1 MLLVYPQAVMAED
14 PPSADT
20 APAPVACAASLPLQ
34 VPPELV
40 AALTAL
46 EARPTAIDTH
56 EIHSEIRRAVP
67 DRHALAPEFRRGA
80 WAEQVAFAFSTHSA
94 PGGGPWGTHFKPMMS
109 GQQADGTPYHSP
121 DIAEID
127 AEVLAYWAARARAA
141 KHPSLVARFADLVWE
156 LTPVVTKTKRPSDA
170 IEYVRLAIDSYI
182 AASRMDDGSAWG
194 DTRENLGRALQ
205 LAMSVNDAARI
216 AEAAKANIEYVDRT
230 SDDDKIGTY
239 CYLFD
244 NLLPKG
250 KGPRLEP
257 AQENAIIAMFE
268 MKLAAMAV
276 PGGGWDADPFGP
288 QSVGMRLA
296 AYYERKGLL
305 ADRVRVIRVVAE
317 AFERRAKI
325 GDALSGVMFLEEA
338 REHFLLAGLREEA
351 DRIQLDAE
359 KLGPEAVKRL
369 ARTTVSHEVP
379 AADLEN
385 FLTGMVSGGLEVAL
399 QRFALHFVPDQ
410 TDIAARAEAAA
421 KEHPLYAIFAARPV
435 KLGDGHIEADVGDSS
450 GDPDG
455 LMVHRTAEALQF
467 QVPWMSWTLDRLVTE
482 GLTPD
487 FVVTFAEKCP
497 LFGAD
502 RLDLIRRGIHAHFR
516 GDFTQAIHLLIPQI
530 EHAVV
535 SLAPLAGKASTKAH
549 RTGRGVMQFKNLN
562 DMLPKEA
569 WPVPGDGGENL
580 RMYLLSALAHP
591 KGLNIRND
599 VCHGLWPADRFSR
612 YVSERVLHVLLTIA
626 LLRVKEEDDEGAST
640 RSTDGEPVGGDT
652 NVES

>member
-1 MLLVYPQAVMAED
+1 MTEA
-14 PPSADT
+14 PPSSDV
-20 APAPVACAASLPLQ
+20 PATPVARLAILPLQ
-34 VPPELV
+34 LPPELV
-40 AALTAL
+40 TAL
-46 EARPTAIDTH
+46 DALDARPSAIDAY
-56 EIHSEIRRAVP
+56 EIHAGIRRAVP
-67 DRHALAPEFRRGA
+67 DRQALAPEFRRGA

-109 GQQADGTPYHSP
+109 GEQADGTPYHSP
-121 DIAEID
+121 DIADID

-141 KHPSLVARFADLVWE
+141 KHPSLVARFADFVWE
-156 LTPVVTKTKRPSDA
+156 LTPVVTQAKRPSDA
-170 IEYVRLAIDSYI
+170 IEYVRLAIDNYV
-182 AASRMDDGSAWG
+182 AASRMDDGTAWG

-205 LAMSVNDAARI
+205 LAMSVNDTARI
-216 AEAAKANIEYVDRT
+216 AEAAKAHFEYVERT

-244 NLLPKG
+244 NLLPRG
-250 KGPRLEP
+250 KGPRIDP
-257 AQENAIIAMFE
+257 AQENGIIAMFE
-268 MKLAAMAV
+268 AKLAAMSV
-276 PGGGWDADPFGP
+276 PGGGWDVDPFAP

-325 GDALSGVMFLEEA
+325 GDALTGVMFLNNA
-338 REHFLLAGLREEA
+338 REHFLLAGLREEV
-351 DRIQLDAE
+351 DRIQVEAE
-359 KLGPEAVKRL
+359 KLGPETVKRL

-385 FLTGMVSGGLEVAL
+385 YLKGMVGGGLEVAL

-410 TDIAARAEAAA
+410 TDIAARAEGTA
-421 KEHPLYAIFAARPV
+421 KERPLYAIFAARPV

-455 LMVHRTAEALQF
+455 LMAHRTAEVLQF

-482 GLTPD
+482 GLTAE
-487 FVVTFAEKCP
+487 FVVSFAEKCP

-502 RLDLIRRGIHAHFR
+502 RFDLVRRGIHAHFH
-516 GDFTQAIHLLIPQI
+516 GDYIQAIHLLVPQI

-569 WPVPGDGGENL
+569 WPVPGDGGVNL

-599 VCHGLWPADRFSR
+599 VCHGLLPAYRFTR
-612 YVSERVLHVLLTIA
+612 QVSERVLHVLLTVA
-626 LLRVKEEDDEGAST
+626 LLRVKEVDDEGAST
-640 RSTDGEPVGGDT
+640 ESTDGEPAEGDA